1 MTQEQYGYKVVLD
14 KQKWLRGEEACKM
27 PYLLEPKTS
36 RYDAAAKIM
45 LDMGYSTSMLRGK
58 RWPCQVIQ
66 ALGRNERIFEQL
78 RWMVSK
84 AQADT
89 EQCVELITVND
100 DPRIDDDTRIKR
112 IQAIINPHNIGL
124 IVTDSSIK
132 VELPKETADSPSV
145 VSRLRIFDEEMRMI
159 ERAREERL
167 ERERAIRRRQM
178 EQERLNRLM
187 HTESITVADLN
198 LER

>member
-14 KQKWLRGEEACKM
+14 KQKWLRGDDACKM

-36 RYDAAAKIM
+36 RYDVAAKIM
-45 LDMGYSTSMLRGK
+45 LDMGYSISMLRGK

-66 ALGRNERIFEQL
+66 ALGRQERIFEQL

-89 EQCVELITVND
+89 EQCVELITIND
-100 DPRIDDDTRIKR
+100 DPTIDDETRIKK
-112 IQAIINPHNIGL
+112 IQAIVNPYNIGL
-124 IVTDSSIK
+124 IITDSSAKPNISGRSF
-132 VELPKETADSPSV
+132 EEDM
-145 VSRLRIFDEEMRMI
+145 RILEI
-159 ERAREERL
+159 AREERR
-167 ERERAIRRRQM
+167 EREREQSRR
-178 EQERLNRLM
+178 ERELRNERM
-187 HTESITVADLN
+187 RRIVQAESARAVDLN